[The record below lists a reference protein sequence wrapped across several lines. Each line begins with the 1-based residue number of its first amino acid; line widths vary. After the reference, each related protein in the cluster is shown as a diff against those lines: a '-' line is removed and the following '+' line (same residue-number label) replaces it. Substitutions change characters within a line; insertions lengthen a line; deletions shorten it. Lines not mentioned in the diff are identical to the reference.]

1 MCTTFHARLR
11 EAWSVPR
18 SYIQARVADTSL
30 EPVDLALRLTLLSM
44 LLRPIGAGVVRPC
57 ILGLAAAGLLLPGLL
72 RHPGLWMALTILT
85 GVRVVLDWSLADNHG
100 YLLCY
105 WCVAVSMALC
115 SRAPSAC
122 LFVNGRLLI
131 GLAFFFATLW
141 KVGLS
146 PDYLDGRFFRVTMLT
161 DPRFAGFVQLVG
173 GLSLEQLDELR
184 AFVTQHVD
192 GQFLA
197 LPLIPTEPPRFLQ
210 LARFTTLWTVAIE
223 GAVALS
229 FLWPVGRGVSKG
241 RDALLLIFCVT
252 TYTIA
257 PVAGFGWLLLAL
269 GVAQCQPE
277 RHTVQLF
284 YLVVFVLILFSREV
298 PWAMKLLEFAQP
310 GQIQG

>member
-1 MCTTFHARLR
+1 MCTTFRARLR

-18 SYIQARVADTSL
+18 SYIRARVADTSVS
-30 EPVDLALRLTLLSM
+30 PVDLALRLTLLSM

-57 ILGLAAAGLLLPGLL
+57 ILGLAAAGLLLPGFL

-85 GVRVVLDWSLADNHG
+85 GLRVVIDWSLADNHA

-105 WCVAVSMALC
+105 WCVAVSIALC
-115 SRAPSAC
+115 SRDPSAC
-122 LFVNGRLLI
+122 LSLNGRLLI
-131 GLAFFFATLW
+131 GLAFFFALLW

-161 DPRFAGFVQLVG
+161 DSRFAGFVQLVG
-173 GLSLEQLDELR
+173 GLLPEQLDELR

-192 GQFLA
+192 GQVLEIPFLPA
-197 LPLIPTEPPRFLQ
+197 EPPRFLQ
-210 LARFTTLWTVAIE
+210 LARFITLWTVAIE

-252 TYTIA
+252 TYVIA

-269 GVAQCQPE
+269 GIAQCSPE
-277 RHTVQLF
+277 RHTTRLC
-284 YLVVFVLILFSREV
+284 YLAVFVLILFSREV
-298 PWAMKLLEFAQP
+298 PWAMKLLEFARP
-310 GQIQG
+310 GQVQG